1 MRSLF
6 VFIFFSLF
14 SYNLSSQDKVLLSG
28 LVKNVNQESLVG
40 INIYLTS
47 NKYVG
52 TTSDYT
58 GNYSL
63 ELSGELPIKLTFS
76 GIGYET
82 THITIEEYGIINKDI
97 MEERVARME
106 TTLDRHDS
114 QITKLFS
121 RVDETN
127 KCIQKINNSIL
138 QIKWSVYGAIG
149 FYVVTQVGLLE
160 ALRVI

>member
-1 MRSLF
+1 
-6 VFIFFSLF
+6 
-14 SYNLSSQDKVLLSG
+14 
-28 LVKNVNQESLVG
+28 
-40 INIYLTS
+40 
-47 NKYVG
+47 
-52 TTSDYT
+52 
-58 GNYSL
+58 
-63 ELSGELPIKLTFS
+63 
-76 GIGYET
+76 
-82 THITIEEYGIINKDI
+82 

-127 KCIQKINNSIL
+127 RCIQKINNSIL